1 MDRLT
6 FTTIFLFI
14 SFLVTITLSGFAQK
28 VKQTGTASY
37 YADKFEGRTTANG
50 EKYHHSRLTAAH
62 RILPFG
68 TIVKVTNISNG
79 KSVTVKI
86 NDRGPFVD
94 NRIIDLSKSAA
105 VTLGFVHD
113 GLAQV
118 EIEVIDPGN
127 GKYSTAH
134 ANIEKAYESIDDKEF
149 YSLEATRANP
159 NGYGVQIGT
168 FSEMA
173 NLVRLSESLK
183 SSYRHRIIVQVSV
196 VNNTKV
202 YRIMVG
208 RLKSRKK
215 AESLKKKLQKIYP
228 GSFVVEFNK
237 S

>member
-1 MDRLT
+1 MDRLA
-6 FTTIFLFI
+6 FTTFFLFS
-14 SFLVTITLSGFAQK
+14 SFLVTISLSGFAQN

-50 EKYHHSRLTAAH
+50 EKYHHSRPTAAH
-62 RILPFG
+62 RTLPFG

-94 NRIIDLSKSAA
+94 SRIIDLSKSAA
-105 VTLGFVHD
+105 EILGFVHH

-118 EIEVIDPGN
+118 EIEVIDPGD
-127 GKYSTAH
+127 GRYSNVNS
-134 ANIEKAYESIDDKEF
+134 NIEKAYEIVDDKEYYNF
-149 YSLEATRANP
+149 ESKRANP

-168 FSEMA
+168 FSETA
-173 NLVRLSESLK
+173 NLVRLSENLK
-183 SSYRHRIIVQVSV
+183 TSYKQRIIVQIIM
-196 VNNTKV
+196 VNKNKV
-202 YRIMVG
+202 YRMIVG

-215 AESLKKKLQKIYP
+215 AENLKSKLQRIYP
-228 GSFVVEFNK
+228 GCFVVNFNK

>member
-6 FTTIFLFI
+6 FTTIIIFSSLI
-14 SFLVTITLSGFAQK
+14 LTITLPGFAQK
-28 VKQTGTASY
+28 IKQTGTASY

-62 RILPFG
+62 RTLPFG
-68 TIVKVTNISNG
+68 TMVKVTNVSNG

-86 NDRGPFVD
+86 NDRGPFVE

-105 VTLGFVHD
+105 KTLDFVHD

-118 EIEVIDPGN
+118 EIEVIDPGD
-127 GKYSTAH
+127 GKYSNVL
-134 ANIEKAYESIDDKEF
+134 ANIDKAYETIDDREF

-173 NLVRLSESLK
+173 NLVRLSEHLK
-183 SSYRHRIIVQVSV
+183 SSYRQRIIVEVSI
-196 VNNTKV
+196 VNNRKV
-202 YRIMVG
+202 YRMIVG

-215 AESLKKKLQKIYP
+215 AENLKTKLHKIYP
-228 GSFVVEFNK
+228 GSFVVDFDK

>member
-1 MDRLT
+1 MDRLA
-6 FTTIFLFI
+6 FTTFFLFS

-37 YADKFEGRTTANG
+37 YADNFEGRTTANG
-50 EKYHHSRLTAAH
+50 EKYHHSRPTAAH
-62 RILPFG
+62 RTLPFG

-105 VTLGFVHD
+105 EALGFVHD
-113 GLAQV
+113 GIAQV
-118 EIEVIDPGN
+118 EIEVIDPGD
-127 GKYSTAH
+127 GKYSNAH
-134 ANIEKAYESIDDKEF
+134 TNIDKAYETIDDKEY

-168 FSEMA
+168 FYETA
-173 NLVRLSESLK
+173 NLIRLSGNLK
-183 SSYRHRIIVQVSV
+183 SSYRQRIIVQVSI
-196 VNNTKV
+196 VNNRKV
-202 YRIMVG
+202 YRIIVG

-215 AESLKKKLQKIYP
+215 AENLKTKLQKIYP
-228 GSFVVEFNK
+228 GSFVIDFNK